1 MKRIAGIALVSILA
15 LGVLAGCGGA
25 KGSPA
30 QGEQPAQQAPA
41 QDQGQVQGPEQ
52 TQEPVTLTVG
62 ATVTP
67 HSEIL
72 EFIKDKAEAEG
83 IKLDI
88 VVFTDYVQ
96 PNLALA
102 DGSLDANYFQHVP
115 YLEQFS
121 ADRGLDLVSVGP
133 VHLEPLGLYAL
144 ELTSLD
150 QLPDGATVSIP
161 DDPTNAGR
169 ALKLLADHGLIELKE
184 GVGVK
189 ATPNDIVANPKSL
202 KIEMLQAEFLPRS
215 LQDVDAAVINTNYY
229 LDAAKNLGV
238 KANVLARESAE
249 NNPYAN
255 IVAVRR
261 GDENRPEI
269 KKLMELLQSEA
280 VARFINENY
289 DGAVV
294 PAF

>member
-1 MKRIAGIALVSILA
+1 MKRIVSLALVSVLA

-25 KGSPA
+25 KAPA
-30 QGEQPAQQAPA
+30 GEQQPAGQQE
-41 QDQGQVQGPEQ
+41 EQ
-52 TQEPVTLTVG
+52 VTLKVG

-72 EFIKDKAEAEG
+72 ESIKEAAAAEG
-83 IKLDI
+83 INLDI

-115 YLEQFS
+115 YLEDFAS
-121 ADRGLDLVSVGP
+121 KRGLDLVSVGA
-133 VHLEPLGLYAL
+133 VHLEPLGLYSL

-161 DDPTNAGR
+161 DDPTNGGR
-169 ALKLLADHGLIELKE
+169 ALKLLADQGLIELKE
-184 GVGVK
+184 GVGVE
-189 ATPNDIVANPKSL
+189 ATPNDVVANPKNL

-229 LDAAKNLGV
+229 LDAEKNLGL

-249 NNPYAN
+249 DNPYAN
-255 IVAVRR
+255 IVAVRA
-261 GDENRPEI
+261 GDEARPEI

-280 VARFINENY
+280 VAKFIEENY
-289 DGAVV
+289 DGAVI

>member
-1 MKRIAGIALVSILA
+1 MKRFVSLVLAFALA

-25 KGSPA
+25 KQSPA
-30 QGEQPAQQAPA
+30 QGEQGAQQAPEQT
-41 QDQGQVQGPEQ
+41 QDQGQEQ
-52 TQEPVTLTVG
+52 TTEPVTLKVG

-72 EFIKDKAEAEG
+72 EFIKDAAEAEG

-115 YLEQFS
+115 YLEDFS
-121 ADRGLDLVSVGP
+121 SKRGLDLVSVGA
-133 VHLEPLGLYAL
+133 VHLEPLGLYSL
-144 ELTSLD
+144 DLTSLD
-150 QLPDGATVSIP
+150 QLPDGATISIP
-161 DDPTNAGR
+161 DDPTNGGR
-169 ALKLLADHGLIELKE
+169 ALKLLADHGLIELAE
-184 GVGVK
+184 GVGVE
-189 ATPNDIVANPKSL
+189 ATPNDVVANPKNL
-202 KIEMLQAEFLPRS
+202 KIQMLQAEYLPRS

-229 LDAAKNLGV
+229 LDAEKNLGV

-249 NNPYAN
+249 DNPYAN

-261 GDENRPEI
+261 GDEDRPEI
-269 KKLMELLQSEA
+269 KKLVELLQSEA
-280 VARFINENY
+280 VAAFIHETY
-289 DGAVV
+289 GGAVI

>member
-1 MKRIAGIALVSILA
+1 M
-15 LGVLAGCGGA
+15 LAGCGGA

-202 KIEMLQAEFLPRS
+202 KIEM
-215 LQDVDAAVINTNYY
+215 
-229 LDAAKNLGV
+229 
-238 KANVLARESAE
+238 
-249 NNPYAN
+249 
-255 IVAVRR
+255 
-261 GDENRPEI
+261 
-269 KKLMELLQSEA
+269 
-280 VARFINENY
+280 
-289 DGAVV
+289 
-294 PAF
+294 

>member
-1 MKRIAGIALVSILA
+1 MKRIVSLALVSVLA

-25 KGSPA
+25 KEPA
-30 QGEQPAQQAPA
+30 GEQQPAGQQE
-41 QDQGQVQGPEQ
+41 EQ
-52 TQEPVTLTVG
+52 VTLKVG

-72 EFIKDKAEAEG
+72 ESIKEASAAEG
-83 IKLDI
+83 INLDI

-115 YLEQFS
+115 YLEDFAS
-121 ADRGLDLVSVGP
+121 KRGLDLVSVGA
-133 VHLEPLGLYAL
+133 VHLEPLGLYSL

-161 DDPTNAGR
+161 DDPTNGGR
-169 ALKLLADHGLIELKE
+169 ALKLLADQGLIELKE
-184 GVGVK
+184 GVGVE
-189 ATPNDIVANPKSL
+189 ATPNDVVANPKNL

-229 LDAAKNLGV
+229 LDAEKNLGL

-249 NNPYAN
+249 DNPYAN
-255 IVAVRR
+255 IVAVRA
-261 GDENRPEI
+261 GDEARPEI

-280 VARFINENY
+280 VAKFIEENY
-289 DGAVV
+289 DGAVI

>member
-1 MKRIAGIALVSILA
+1 MKRIVSLALVSVLA

-25 KGSPA
+25 KAPA
-30 QGEQPAQQAPA
+30 GEQQPAGQQK
-41 QDQGQVQGPEQ
+41 EQ
-52 TQEPVTLTVG
+52 VTLKVG

-72 EFIKDKAEAEG
+72 ESIKEAAAAEG
-83 IKLDI
+83 INLDI

-115 YLEQFS
+115 YLEDFAS
-121 ADRGLDLVSVGP
+121 KRGLDLVSVGA
-133 VHLEPLGLYAL
+133 VHLEPLGLYSL

-161 DDPTNAGR
+161 DDPTNGGR
-169 ALKLLADHGLIELKE
+169 ALKLLADQVLIELKE
-184 GVGVK
+184 GVGVE
-189 ATPNDIVANPKSL
+189 ATPNDVVANPKNL

-229 LDAAKNLGV
+229 LDAEKNLGL

-249 NNPYAN
+249 DNPYAN
-255 IVAVRR
+255 IVAVRA
-261 GDENRPEI
+261 GDEARPEI

-280 VARFINENY
+280 VAKFIEENY
-289 DGAVV
+289 DGAVI

>member
-1 MKRIAGIALVSILA
+1 MKRIVSLALVSVLA

-25 KGSPA
+25 KEPA
-30 QGEQPAQQAPA
+30 GEQQPAGQQE
-41 QDQGQVQGPEQ
+41 EQ
-52 TQEPVTLTVG
+52 VTLKVG

-72 EFIKDKAEAEG
+72 ESIKEAAAAEG
-83 IKLDI
+83 INLDI

-115 YLEQFS
+115 YLEDFAS
-121 ADRGLDLVSVGP
+121 KRGLDLVSVGA
-133 VHLEPLGLYAL
+133 VHLEPLGLYSL

-161 DDPTNAGR
+161 DDPTNGGR
-169 ALKLLADHGLIELKE
+169 ALKLLADQGLIELKE
-184 GVGVK
+184 GVGVE
-189 ATPNDIVANPKSL
+189 ATPNDVVANPKNL

-229 LDAAKNLGV
+229 LDAEKNLGL

-249 NNPYAN
+249 DNPYAN
-255 IVAVRR
+255 IVAVRA
-261 GDENRPEI
+261 GDEARPEI

-280 VARFINENY
+280 VAKFIEENY
-289 DGAVV
+289 DGAVI

>member
-1 MKRIAGIALVSILA
+1 M
-15 LGVLAGCGGA
+15 LAGCGGA

>member
-1 MKRIAGIALVSILA
+1 MKRIASLILVSVLA
-15 LGVLAGCGGA
+15 LGALAGCGGA
-25 KGSPA
+25 KQTPA
-30 QGEQPAQQAPA
+30 QGGQAAQQPS
-41 QDQGQVQGPEQ
+41 GQSQEPSQEQ
-52 TQEPVTLTVG
+52 TKGPVTLKVG

-72 EFIKDKAEAEG
+72 EFIKGAAAAEG
-83 IKLDI
+83 INLEI

-115 YLEQFS
+115 YLEEFAS
-121 ADRGLDLVSVGP
+121 KRNLDLVSVGA
-133 VHLEPLGLYAL
+133 VHLEPLGLYSL

-150 QLPDGATVSIP
+150 QLPDGATISIP
-161 DDPTNAGR
+161 DDPTNGGR
-169 ALKLLADHGLIELKE
+169 ALKLLADHGLIELAE
-184 GVGVK
+184 GVGVE
-189 ATPNDIVANPKSL
+189 ATPNDVVANPKNL
-202 KIEMLQAEFLPRS
+202 KLEMLQAEILPRT
-215 LQDVDAAVINTNYY
+215 LQDVDASVINTNYY
-229 LDAAKNLGV
+229 LDAEKNLGV

-261 GDENRPEI
+261 GDEDRPEI
-269 KKLMELLQSEA
+269 KKLVELLQSEA
-280 VARFINENY
+280 VAKFIEENY
-289 DGAVV
+289 GDAVI